1 MRYNMRT
8 EWVRKHIN
16 DLVSEGLKQMS
27 NPELDDNMFKIW
39 LDYSKQVLEI
49 STKDYNA
56 AILLNYLRL
65 IRTNIRLG
73 VTKKN
78 LELQDAKN
86 ICVGTLTRLQI
97 MTYRELKSFFIQ

>member
-1 MRYNMRT
+1 MTYLHNMKT

-27 NPELDDNMFKIW
+27 NPALDDNMFKIW

-65 IRTNIRLG
+65 IMSIDSQLTPTQKVG
-73 VTKKN
+73 VC
-78 LELQDAKN
+78 LDYL
-86 ICVGTLTRLQI
+86 IGVLRI
-97 MTYRELKSFFIQ
+97 I

>member
-1 MRYNMRT
+1 MKYNMRT

-27 NPELDDNMFKIW
+27 NPALDDNMFKIW

-65 IRTNIRLG
+65 IMSIDSQLTPTQKVG
-73 VTKKN
+73 VC
-78 LELQDAKN
+78 LDYL
-86 ICVGTLTRLQI
+86 IGVLRI
-97 MTYRELKSFFIQ
+97 I

>member
-1 MRYNMRT
+1 MNYNMRT
-8 EWVRKHIN
+8 EWVRKHLN

-27 NPELDDNMFKIW
+27 NPALDDNMFKIW

-65 IRTNIRLG
+65 IMSIDSQLTPTQKIG
-73 VTKKN
+73 VC
-78 LELQDAKN
+78 LDYL
-86 ICVGTLTRLQI
+86 IGVLRI
-97 MTYRELKSFFIQ
+97 I

>member
-1 MRYNMRT
+1 MTYLHNMKT

-27 NPELDDNMFKIW
+27 NPALDDNMFKIW

-65 IRTNIRLG
+65 IMSIDSQLTPTQKIG
-73 VTKKN
+73 VC
-78 LELQDAKN
+78 LDYL
-86 ICVGTLTRLQI
+86 IGVLRI
-97 MTYRELKSFFIQ
+97 I

>member
-1 MRYNMRT
+1 MTYLHNMKT

-27 NPELDDNMFKIW
+27 NPALDDNMFKIW

-65 IRTNIRLG
+65 IMSIDSQLTPTQKIG
-73 VTKKN
+73 VC
-78 LELQDAKN
+78 LDHL
-86 ICVGTLTRLQI
+86 IGVLRI
-97 MTYRELKSFFIQ
+97 I

>member
-1 MRYNMRT
+1 MTYLHNMKT

-16 DLVSEGLKQMS
+16 DLVSEGLNQMS
-27 NPELDDNMFKIW
+27 NPALDDNMFKIW

-65 IRTNIRLG
+65 IMSIDSQLTPTQKIG
-73 VTKKN
+73 VC
-78 LELQDAKN
+78 LDYL
-86 ICVGTLTRLQI
+86 IGVLRI
-97 MTYRELKSFFIQ
+97 I

>member
-1 MRYNMRT
+1 MRT

-27 NPELDDNMFKIW
+27 NSALDDNMFKTW

-65 IRTNIRLG
+65 IMSIDSQLPHTQKVG
-73 VTKKN
+73 
-78 LELQDAKN
+78 
-86 ICVGTLTRLQI
+86 ICLD
-97 MTYRELKSFFIQ
+97 

>member
-1 MRYNMRT
+1 MTYLHNMKT

-27 NPELDDNMFKIW
+27 NPALDDDMFKIW

-65 IRTNIRLG
+65 IMSIDSQLTPTQKIG
-73 VTKKN
+73 VC
-78 LELQDAKN
+78 LDYL
-86 ICVGTLTRLQI
+86 IGILRI
-97 MTYRELKSFFIQ
+97 I

>member
-1 MRYNMRT
+1 MTYLHNMKT

-27 NPELDDNMFKIW
+27 NPALDDDMFKIW

-65 IRTNIRLG
+65 IMSIDSQLTPNQKIG
-73 VTKKN
+73 VC
-78 LELQDAKN
+78 LDYL
-86 ICVGTLTRLQI
+86 IGVLRI
-97 MTYRELKSFFIQ
+97 I

>member
-1 MRYNMRT
+1 MKT

-27 NPELDDNMFKIW
+27 NPALDDNMFKIW

-65 IRTNIRLG
+65 IMSIDSQLTPTQKVG
-73 VTKKN
+73 VC
-78 LELQDAKN
+78 LDYL
-86 ICVGTLTRLQI
+86 IGVLRI
-97 MTYRELKSFFIQ
+97 I

>member
-1 MRYNMRT
+1 MKYNMRT
-8 EWVRKHIN
+8 ERVRKHIN

-27 NPELDDNMFKIW
+27 NPALDDNMFKIW

-65 IRTNIRLG
+65 IMSIDSQLTPTQKVG
-73 VTKKN
+73 VC
-78 LELQDAKN
+78 LDYL
-86 ICVGTLTRLQI
+86 IGVLRI
-97 MTYRELKSFFIQ
+97 I

>member
-1 MRYNMRT
+1 MTYLHNMKT

-27 NPELDDNMFKIW
+27 NPALDDNMFMIW

-65 IRTNIRLG
+65 IMSIDSQLTPTQKIG
-73 VTKKN
+73 VC
-78 LELQDAKN
+78 LDYL
-86 ICVGTLTRLQI
+86 IGVLRIL
-97 MTYRELKSFFIQ
+97 

>member
-1 MRYNMRT
+1 MTYLHNMKT

-16 DLVSEGLKQMS
+16 DLVSEGLKKMS
-27 NPELDDNMFKIW
+27 NPALDDNMFKIW

-65 IRTNIRLG
+65 IMSIDSQLTPTQKVG
-73 VTKKN
+73 VC
-78 LELQDAKN
+78 LDYL
-86 ICVGTLTRLQI
+86 IGVLRI
-97 MTYRELKSFFIQ
+97 I

>member
-1 MRYNMRT
+1 MTYLHNMKI

-27 NPELDDNMFKIW
+27 NPALDDDMFKIW

-65 IRTNIRLG
+65 IMSIDSQLTPTQKIG
-73 VTKKN
+73 VC
-78 LELQDAKN
+78 LDYL
-86 ICVGTLTRLQI
+86 IGVLRI
-97 MTYRELKSFFIQ
+97 I

>member
-1 MRYNMRT
+1 MKT

-27 NPELDDNMFKIW
+27 NPALDDDMFKIW

-65 IRTNIRLG
+65 IMSIDSQLTPTQKIG
-73 VTKKN
+73 VC
-78 LELQDAKN
+78 LDYL
-86 ICVGTLTRLQI
+86 IGVLRI
-97 MTYRELKSFFIQ
+97 I

>member
-1 MRYNMRT
+1 MKT

-27 NPELDDNMFKIW
+27 NPALDDNMFKIW
-39 LDYSKQVLEI
+39 LDYSKHVLEI

-65 IRTNIRLG
+65 IMSIDSQLPPIQKIGICLDYLIG
-73 VTKKN
+73 V
-78 LELQDAKN
+78 LR
-86 ICVGTLTRLQI
+86 II
-97 MTYRELKSFFIQ
+97 

>member
-1 MRYNMRT
+1 MTYLHNMKT

-27 NPELDDNMFKIW
+27 NPALDDNMFKIW

-65 IRTNIRLG
+65 IMSIDSQLTPTQKIGVCLDYLINI
-73 VTKKN
+73 TK
-78 LELQDAKN
+78 
-86 ICVGTLTRLQI
+86 I
-97 MTYRELKSFFIQ
+97 

>member
-1 MRYNMRT
+1 MTYLHNMKT

-27 NPELDDNMFKIW
+27 NPALDDNMFKIW

-65 IRTNIRLG
+65 IMSIDSQLTPTQKIGICLDYLIG
-73 VTKKN
+73 V
-78 LELQDAKN
+78 LR
-86 ICVGTLTRLQI
+86 II
-97 MTYRELKSFFIQ
+97 

>member
-1 MRYNMRT
+1 MTYLHNMKT

-27 NPELDDNMFKIW
+27 NPALDDDMFKIW

-65 IRTNIRLG
+65 IMSIDSQLTPTQKIG
-73 VTKKN
+73 VC
-78 LELQDAKN
+78 LDYL
-86 ICVGTLTRLQI
+86 IGVLRI
-97 MTYRELKSFFIQ
+97 I

>member
-1 MRYNMRT
+1 MTYLHNMKT

-27 NPELDDNMFKIW
+27 NPALDDNMFKIW

-65 IRTNIRLG
+65 IMSIDSQLTPTQKIG
-73 VTKKN
+73 VCIDY
-78 LELQDAKN
+78 LIGVLR
-86 ICVGTLTRLQI
+86 II
-97 MTYRELKSFFIQ
+97 

>member
-1 MRYNMRT
+1 MTYLHNMKT

-27 NPELDDNMFKIW
+27 NPALDDNMFMIW

-65 IRTNIRLG
+65 IMSIDSQLTPTQKIG
-73 VTKKN
+73 VC
-78 LELQDAKN
+78 LDYL
-86 ICVGTLTRLQI
+86 IGVLRI
-97 MTYRELKSFFIQ
+97 I

>member
-1 MRYNMRT
+1 MTYLHNMKT

-27 NPELDDNMFKIW
+27 NPALDDDMFKIW

-65 IRTNIRLG
+65 IMSIDSQLPPIQKIGICLDYLIG
-73 VTKKN
+73 V
-78 LELQDAKN
+78 LR
-86 ICVGTLTRLQI
+86 II
-97 MTYRELKSFFIQ
+97 